1 MYNLACV
8 EQYKFPGTTL
18 PYVLDLIPLAAGLA
32 SISTDGNISVLDP
45 ARIGAGPKRV
55 QATSHGSLT
64 TARAYDAAAS
74 VLATTGENGTVA
86 LWDLRD
92 SATGPQASV
101 KIGTSAARDWPLS
114 LTNTDK
120 YWMNIVDNLA
130 GSCGVNALSLACDL
144 TTQSVA
150 VGTELVDYQAS
161 IVIWDIR
168 AGPTPKVKYSDV
180 HSDDITELN
189 FHPSNGHVLLSGSTD
204 GLVNVCDTRIEDED
218 EVVIQAFN
226 HGASIHHAGFLN
238 ETEVYALSHD
248 EKLALYDLAEAREA
262 GSATRDFGDLRHVV
276 NCRYVANVLPKAGGG
291 AVLGAGSQDAETFQ
305 LVHLAKGAEWAFAL
319 DTVVGLPGAHGAEIV
334 RGFCVFDEQQAVYT
348 CGEDGK
354 VRTWRPPV

>member
-1 MYNLACV
+1 MYNLAGAD
-8 EQYKFPGTTL
+8 QYKFPGATI
-18 PYVLDLIPLAAGLA
+18 PYVLDLIPLASGLA
-32 SISTDGNISVLDP
+32 SISTDGIISLFDP
-45 ARIGAGPKRV
+45 SRVGAGPKCV
-55 QATSHGSLT
+55 HKTSHINLT
-64 TARAYDAAAS
+64 TARAYDPAGS
-74 VLATTGENGTVA
+74 VLATTGENGAVS

-92 SATGPQASV
+92 STTGARTSV
-101 KIGTSAARDWPLS
+101 Q
-114 LTNTDK
+114 
-120 YWMNIVDNLA
+120 V
-130 GSCGVNALSLACDL
+130 GSCGASAISLACDL

-150 VGTELVDYQAS
+150 VGTELVDSQAS

-180 HSDDITELN
+180 HSDDITELT

-262 GSATRDFGDLRHVV
+262 GSATRDFGDLRNVV
-276 NCRYVANVLPKAGGG
+276 DCQYVANVLPKAGGG
-291 AVLGAGSQDAETFQ
+291 AILGAGSQDAEMFQ
-305 LVHLAKGAEWAFAL
+305 LVHLTKGADWAFAL
-319 DTVVGLPGAHGAEIV
+319 DSIVGLPGAHGAEIV
-334 RGFCVFDEQQAVYT
+334 RGFCVFDEQQVVYT

-354 VRTWRPPV
+354 VRAWRPPV